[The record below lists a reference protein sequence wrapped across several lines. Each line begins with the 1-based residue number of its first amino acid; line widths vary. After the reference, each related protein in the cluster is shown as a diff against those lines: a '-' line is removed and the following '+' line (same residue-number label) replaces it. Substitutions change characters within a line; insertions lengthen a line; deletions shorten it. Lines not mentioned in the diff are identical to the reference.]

1 MTYDVP
7 FRHMQAIAP
16 SSLTTITATLHA
28 LNRAMEDCR
37 MAGVDPD
44 HDPAIA
50 LLARH
55 FATVT
60 ADRGDDDILRF
71 ACSRP
76 VTELERFPALLTLAV
91 RGIAHDRVAKERFPA
106 DGRKAMKALALEIG
120 LSPDSF
126 TISSTPSDPAIA
138 GYVALSSD
146 DISIMLSVGPPH
158 EGNEVQYFAKRG
170 PASGQ
175 KLRFAPMRDFVRR
188 TRFAARIRRD
198 LRLDAIVG
206 SPAPFETTAP
216 ISAKPSPLRE
226 TSHAPHTTG
235 CRSGSHRRRTD
246 RMLRAAPGDLP

>member
-7 FRHMQAIAP
+7 FRHMQAIDP

-28 LNRAMEDCR
+28 INRAMEDCR
-37 MAGVDPD
+37 IAGVDPD

-60 ADRGDDDILRF
+60 ANRADDDSLRF
-71 ACSRP
+71 ACSRRIA
-76 VTELERFPALLTLAV
+76 ELERFPALLTLAV
-91 RGIAHDRVAKERFPA
+91 RGVAHDRVAKERFHA

-120 LSPDSF
+120 LAPGSY

-146 DISIMLSVGPPH
+146 DISIMLSVGPLH

-170 PASGQ
+170 PAAGQ

-188 TRFAARIRRD
+188 ARFAARIRRD
-198 LRLDAIVG
+198 LRLDAIVP
-206 SPAPFETTAP
+206 SPAPVETTAP
-216 ISAKPSPLRE
+216 ISRE
-226 TSHAPHTTG
+226 PI
-235 CRSGSHRRRTD
+235 
-246 RMLRAAPGDLP
+246 AA

>member
-7 FRHMQAIAP
+7 FRHMQAIDP

-37 MAGVDPD
+37 NAGVDPD

-55 FATVT
+55 FAAVT
-60 ADRGDDDILRF
+60 SDRADDDSLRF
-71 ACSRP
+71 ACSRR
-76 VTELERFPALLTLAV
+76 VIELERFPALLTLAV
-91 RGIAHDRVAKERFPA
+91 RGVAHDRVAKERFHA
-106 DGRKAMKALALEIG
+106 DGAKAMNALALEIG
-120 LSPDSF
+120 LAPGSY

-146 DISIMLSVGPPH
+146 DISIMLSVGPLH

-175 KLRFAPMRDFVRR
+175 KLRFAAMRDFVRPI
-188 TRFAARIRRD
+188 RFAARIRRD
-198 LRLDAIVG
+198 LRLDAIVP
-206 SPAPFETTAP
+206 SPAPIE
-216 ISAKPSPLRE
+216 
-226 TSHAPHTTG
+226 PHTQAP
-235 CRSGSHRRRTD
+235 REPI
-246 RMLRAAPGDLP
+246 AA